1 MKFLIV
7 VAGICVIVATV
18 GAGFVGYTFYTK
30 GRMDGLKAQCEEL
43 AKTDPA
49 TMSDLER
56 VQAKSLA
63 LKCSG

>member
-7 VAGICVIVATV
+7 VAGICVIVATL

-30 GRMDGLKAQCEEL
+30 GRTEGLKAQCEEL
-43 AKTDPA
+43 AKADPA
-49 TMSDLER
+49 AMSDLER

-63 LKCSG
+63 DKCRG

>member
-7 VAGICVIVATV
+7 VAAVCVIIATL
-18 GAGFVGYTFYTK
+18 GAGFVGFTFYTK
-30 GRMDGLKAQCEEL
+30 GRTEGLKAQCEEL

-56 VQAKSLA
+56 VQARSLTEMC
-63 LKCSG
+63 KG

>member
-7 VAGICVIVATV
+7 IAGLCVMVATM
-18 GAGFVGYTFYTK
+18 GAAYVGYTFYIRDRTE
-30 GRMDGLKAQCEEL
+30 GLKAQCEQL
-43 AKTDPA
+43 ARTDPA

-63 LKCSG
+63 QKCSA

>member
-7 VAGICVIVATV
+7 IAACCVIVATL

-30 GRMDGLKAQCEEL
+30 GRTEGLQAQCEAL

-49 TMSDLER
+49 MMSDLER
-56 VQAKSLA
+56 VQAQSLA
-63 LKCSG
+63 RKCRG

>member
-1 MKFLIV
+1 MKFLI
-7 VAGICVIVATV
+7 ALAALCVIVATL
-18 GAGFVGYTFYTK
+18 GAGFVGYTFYA
-30 GRMDGLKAQCEEL
+30 RGLTEGLQAQCADL

-63 LKCSG
+63 RKCSG

>member
-7 VAGICVIVATV
+7 VAGICVIIATA

-30 GRMDGLKAQCEEL
+30 GQTEGLKAQCEEL

-63 LKCSG
+63 QKCNG

>member
-7 VAGICVIVATV
+7 IAGICVIVATF

-30 GRMDGLKAQCEEL
+30 GRVEGLKAQCEEL

-49 TMSDLER
+49 KMSDLER
-56 VQAKSLA
+56 VQARSLA
-63 LKCSG
+63 QKCGG

>member
-7 VAGICVIVATV
+7 VAGICVIVATA
-18 GAGFVGYTFYTK
+18 GAAFVGYTFYTK
-30 GRMDGLKAQCEEL
+30 GRMEGLKAQCEEL
-43 AKTDPA
+43 AKADPA

-63 LKCSG
+63 QKCSG